1 MKNQVFYSLFWMAL
15 SGFSF
20 SLMSLLVKLLSI
32 HYEHQQIVFF
42 RASVNFIFVLTL
54 MLIRKERLNPPGKKL
69 LFFRGFMGFLSLIS
83 FFYAL
88 IHLPLSISSILNW
101 CSPIFVFIISA
112 LVLKEY
118 HQRHLFIW
126 VALTFIGLYFLL
138 NPHFTHQTQQLSPLA
153 IGVGIMGALFSS
165 LAFVAVRA
173 ATKSVGVNAIV
184 LYFTGTATVLSLP
197 FVWSHFLM
205 PSSLHDWF
213 LFIGMGLFAS
223 GGQFAMTMGY
233 RYSAAGL
240 VSTFSLL
247 GAAFSSLWGYL
258 ILGELLST
266 IQWAGMG
273 LMAVGISFVAWRSA
287 GKPDK

>member
-1 MKNQVFYSLFWMAL
+1 MKNQVFLSLFWMAL

-20 SLMSLLVKLLSI
+20 SLMSLLVKLLAP

-42 RASVNFIFVLTL
+42 RASVNFIIVLAL
-54 MLIRKERLNPPGKKL
+54 MLLRGENLNPKGKKL
-69 LFFRGFMGFLSLIS
+69 LFFRGFMGFLSLVS

-101 CSPIFVFIISA
+101 CSPIFVFIISG
-112 LVLKEY
+112 LVLRE
-118 HQRHLFIW
+118 RHDKSLFLW
-126 VALTFIGLYFLL
+126 VGLTFVGLYFLL
-138 NPHFTHQTQQLSPLA
+138 DPKFTHETQALSPLA
-153 IGVGIMGALFSS
+153 IGIGILATVFSS

-173 ATKSVGVNAIV
+173 ATKTVGVNAIV
-184 LYFTGTATVLSLP
+184 LYFTGTATALSLP
-197 FVWSHFLM
+197 IVWNHFSI
-205 PSSLHDWF
+205 PSSLHHWA

-223 GGQFAMTMGY
+223 GGQYAMTMGY

-258 ILGELLST
+258 ILGELLSA
-266 IQWAGMG
+266 IQWVGMG
-273 LMAVGISFVAWRSA
+273 LMATGISFVAWRSA